1 MDDSLMSSL
10 ICRRDLRNPRI
21 KELIMKSMD
30 PAAHSENDEL
40 LGVTTR
46 RVKIKKGKIRREKIR
61 VKKRSLV

>member
-40 LGVTTR
+40 LGVTAR
-46 RVKIKKGKIRREKIR
+46 RVKIKQ
-61 VKKRSLV
+61 KRFVLKNVV